1 MVDTHMTS
9 FQQPIDLRSDTV
21 TRPTKAMREAMMDAC
36 VGDDVFGED
45 PTVLALEEEVAD
57 RLGKEAALFVPS
69 GTMGNQIAI
78 ALHTRPGDEF
88 LVGEGA
94 HCAWYESGAASA
106 LWGAQ
111 ALVLGA
117 GGLFDEADVDAGVK
131 PRADWYPKTSL
142 VAVENTH
149 NRAGGRVWPL
159 EMLDRVL
166 LRARFHGLATH
177 MDGARIWNAAAALHV
192 AEKTVAKG
200 FDTVSV
206 CFSKGLGAPVG
217 SALCSSR
224 DLVRDARRIRKRLG
238 GGMRQAGLLAAAAIV
253 ALRDH
258 RDRLPRDHD
267 NAKAIA
273 RRMAQVPGVSVDLAA
288 VETNI
293 VMVDTPRISAERVVR
308 EASLAGVLVAQFG
321 PHRVRIVT
329 HLDVEDTAVRGGE
342 ILAEVVARLD
352 AGVGGEG

>member
-1 MVDTHMTS
+1 
-9 FQQPIDLRSDTV
+9 
-21 TRPTKAMREAMMDAC
+21 MREAMMGAR

-111 ALVLGA
+111 ALVVGSA
-117 GGLFDEADVDAGVK
+117 GLFDEADVEAGVK
-131 PRADWYPKTSL
+131 PQADWYPRTAL

-159 EMLDRVL
+159 EKLARVL
-166 LRARFHGLATH
+166 ARARVHGLATH
-177 MDGARIWNAAAALHV
+177 MDGARLWNAAAALHV
-192 AEKTVAKG
+192 TEKTVAEG

-217 SALCSSR
+217 SALCASR
-224 DLVRDARRIRKRLG
+224 DFVKAARRIRKRLG
-238 GGMRQAGLLAAAAIV
+238 GGMRQAGILAAGARV

-258 RDRLPRDHD
+258 RDRLSRDHD
-267 NAKAIA
+267 NARAIA
-273 RRMAQVPGVSVDLAA
+273 RTMARVPGALVDLAS

-293 VMVDTPRISAERVVR
+293 VMVDTPRIPAERVVQ
-308 EASLAGVLVAQFG
+308 EAARAGVLVAQFG
-321 PHRVRIVT
+321 PRRIRIVT
-329 HLDVEDTAVRGGE
+329 HLDVDESAVRGGE
-342 ILAEVVARLD
+342 VLAEVIARLE
-352 AGVGGEG
+352 ASAGGER